1 MTSLTHKT
9 TDWVKNGLISEAQ
22 AQGIITFE
30 KNRKSLFSLFSM
42 VLFLGFFSVA
52 IGVVTVVSANWFSIS
67 NEVKMAGLFVCL
79 IAAAVLLDRIK
90 KQHPLLFE
98 GGLFFYMLLLF
109 AAIGLIGQVYHLK
122 SDTYVAF
129 LFWSALAF
137 PLLFLTRKVLFGFFW
152 EFVFF
157 AALSASPWGQ
167 EALKV
172 FFETFPSTLVLSFF
186 AMVLFFVVSRFEK
199 MPVFVRP
206 VRVAAAF
213 LTLFCLMFDK
223 HYVSFFEHM
232 HVRTPILFS
241 IVVIGFCGFVALC
254 KSYHRGEKQALL
266 MLTGLYVLFFLFPPF
281 RGSNYFFQL
290 IILIGFVFT
299 AYSFGAQKAVRFLVA
314 VTAIRMLIAFFSL
327 FGSLMYTGI
336 GLIVSGMVI
345 LGIAYACFRLDAYM
359 KLKVGKGNQHD

>member
-129 LFWSALAF
+129 LFWSVLAF
-137 PLLFLTRKVLFGFFW
+137 PLLLLTRKVLFGYLW

-157 AALSASPWGQ
+157 AAVSASPRGREFWT
-167 EALKV
+167 
-172 FFETFPSTLVLSFF
+172 FFLETFPSSLVLSFL
-186 AMVLFFVVSRFEK
+186 AMVLFCVVSRFEK

-213 LTLFCLMFDK
+213 LSLFCLMFNE

-232 HVRTPILFS
+232 HIRTPILFS
-241 IVVIGFCGFVALC
+241 IVVIGFCAFIALC

-345 LGIAYACFRLDAYM
+345 LAMAYACFKVDAYM
-359 KLKVGKGNQHD
+359 KLKDGKEKQHD